1 MNASLHDEPRTA
13 TTPGPMRVNSA
24 ISRCLMAFLSIGFLG
39 LPPSIAAAT
48 STGESDLSGSAIEST
63 RDVDP
68 RGLTTWRTTRHRSP
82 SGILYPYPRK
92 PLPWSGNEFQ
102 IRSMVDFGYVVNS
115 GEADEASFRK
125 YADRSDG
132 LLVRRFLLE
141 GQKRDSANYFEIGG
155 GSVGRSDQFFHGELG
170 RYGLFSI
177 RGSFDSL
184 EHLSMD
190 DARVLFA
197 GVGSELLTLPAPL
210 VPGLNSA
217 IDVNA
222 ALATTGQTRLSQ
234 KRKQTEF
241 ELRLGIHPRLT
252 FIADYRLRKR
262 SGERPFGGTLGLTFS
277 SDIVGS
283 VAETIAPEESDT
295 HEFSAA
301 LQYAAKDLQA
311 NLRYHGSIYDNQNTS
326 LTWENPFSAVAFGAT
341 VIQGGPRGRAALAP
355 DNQLHQITMDLGV
368 ELPLRS
374 RFTTHVAWTRM
385 RQNQRL
391 LPATINSAL
400 TDFDV
405 LSRNKADAQVDQL
418 LVQSKIRLRP
428 LSAVSLQFGFRYS
441 MRDNDTNYR
450 SVNPT
455 SGQFGYVTVDGYDTV
470 EEKRFTNRRGAVPFS
485 MRRYRLNGSIDWR
498 FAKRSRMGMSFQH
511 ETSQRENRARREV
524 RDERV
529 RVHASTALIPY
540 TQLRLSYSYLRR
552 SGSNYSASRDARY
565 YDAPGPG
572 RPPRTGGPT
581 RSLGNFRQFDLG
593 SQELHDIALR
603 ANWLIGPRVD
613 LSLAARYEIRDFRAS
628 YGVTDSRV
636 AEISLDT
643 SIQISPRLTG
653 YGFAS
658 FDWRDRR
665 MASINGATMLR
676 PSTDFRAGSARFP
689 LSNRWAWDS
698 DSRGITLGAGLTAQ
712 PHEGLELRADYRFQ
726 RSHEVVDTDFD
737 RTGGAL
743 TFRSV
748 AADAP
753 SRFPTLRQID
763 HVVDASVAYH
773 WTDAITSRVFY
784 RFQYSTINDFQQQGL
799 QPVVNHNLYLGHVDD
814 DFAVHVIGWTVRMRY

>member
-39 LPPSIAAAT
+39 LLPSIAAAT
-48 STGESDLSGSAIEST
+48 STAESDLSGSAIEST

-92 PLPWSGNEFQ
+92 PLPWSGNEVQ
-102 IRSMVDFGYVVNS
+102 IRALVDFGYVDHR

-184 EHLSMD
+184 EHVSMD

-222 ALATTGQTRLSQ
+222 ALDTTGQTRLSQ

-262 SGERPFGGTLGLTFS
+262 SGERPFGGTLGVPFS
-277 SDIVGS
+277 SGS

-311 NLRYHGSIYDNQNTS
+311 NLRYHASIYDNQNTS
-326 LTWENPFSAVAFGAT
+326 LTWENPFSGV
-341 VIQGGPRGRAALAP
+341 PRGRAALAP
-355 DNQLHQITMDLGV
+355 DNQLHQITMDLGL

-391 LPATINSAL
+391 LPATINSAF

-405 LSRNKADAQVDQL
+405 LSRNKGDAQVDQL

-455 SGQFGYVTVDGYDTV
+455 SGQFGYVTVDGYV
-470 EEKRFTNRRGAVPFS
+470 NYSPQALTNRRGAVPFS
-485 MRRYRLNGSIDWR
+485 MHRYRLNGSID
-498 FAKRSRMGMSFQH
+498 
-511 ETSQRENRARREV
+511 
-524 RDERV
+524 
-529 RVHASTALIPY
+529 
-540 TQLRLSYSYLRR
+540 
-552 SGSNYSASRDARY
+552 
-565 YDAPGPG
+565 
-572 RPPRTGGPT
+572 
-581 RSLGNFRQFDLG
+581 
-593 SQELHDIALR
+593 
-603 ANWLIGPRVD
+603 
-613 LSLAARYEIRDFRAS
+613 
-628 YGVTDSRV
+628 
-636 AEISLDT
+636 
-643 SIQISPRLTG
+643 
-653 YGFAS
+653 
-658 FDWRDRR
+658 
-665 MASINGATMLR
+665 
-676 PSTDFRAGSARFP
+676 
-689 LSNRWAWDS
+689 
-698 DSRGITLGAGLTAQ
+698 
-712 PHEGLELRADYRFQ
+712 
-726 RSHEVVDTDFD
+726 
-737 RTGGAL
+737 
-743 TFRSV
+743 
-748 AADAP
+748 
-753 SRFPTLRQID
+753 
-763 HVVDASVAYH
+763 
-773 WTDAITSRVFY
+773 
-784 RFQYSTINDFQQQGL
+784 
-799 QPVVNHNLYLGHVDD
+799 
-814 DFAVHVIGWTVRMRY
+814 

>member
-1 MNASLHDEPRTA
+1 MA
-13 TTPGPMRVNSA
+13 TTLGLMRGNFS
-24 ISRCLMAFLSIGFLG
+24 ISLILIAFLSIGFLG

-102 IRSMVDFGYVVNS
+102 IRALVDFGYVVNS

-262 SGERPFGGTLGLTFS
+262 SGERPFGGTLGITFS
-277 SDIVGS
+277 SNIVGS
-283 VAETIAPEESDT
+283 VAETIAPEESNT

-301 LQYAAKDLQA
+301 LQYADKKLQA
-311 NLRYHGSIYDNQNTS
+311 NLRYHSSIYDNQNTS
-326 LTWENPFSAVAFGAT
+326 LTWENPFLARAL
-341 VIQGGPRGRAALAP
+341 GGPLDVQGVQRGRAALAP
-355 DNQLHQITMDLGV
+355 DNQLHQITMDLGL

-391 LPATINSAL
+391 LPATINPVL

-428 LSAVSLQFGFRYS
+428 FSAVSLQFGFRYS

-450 SVNPT
+450 SGNPT
-455 SGQFGYVTVDGYDTV
+455 SGQFGYVTVDGYPTV
-470 EEKRFTNRRGAVPFS
+470 DAYRREDEEKRFTNRRGAVPFS

-511 ETSQRENRARREV
+511 DTSQRENRARREV

-572 RPPRTGGPT
+572 LRQRTGGPT
-581 RSLGNFRQFDLG
+581 RSLRNFRQFDLG
-593 SQELHDIALR
+593 SQELHDVALR

-613 LSLAARYEIRDFRAS
+613 LSLAVRYEIRDFRAS

-665 MASINGATMLR
+665 MASINGATNLGR
-676 PSTDFRAGSARFP
+676 DSTDFRAGSARFP
-689 LSNRWAWDS
+689 LSNRWTWDS

-743 TFRSV
+743 TLLSV

-753 SRFPTLRQID
+753 SRFPTLRQVD

-773 WTDAITSRVFY
+773 WTDAITTRVFY

-814 DFAVHVIGWTVRMRY
+814 DFAVHVIGATVRLRY